1 MEWLGSIQRIRALK
15 LELARIDPR
24 GGMPVAPPAGAPEHA
39 IAGAERRMGFALPR
53 SYRALLSLHDGWPQ
67 VYAGAGLLGV
77 RALSRGTFVD
87 VARMVIDER
96 GAGWS
101 GGRSPA
107 PRGPGRSR
115 QGGLIPFGIDAE
127 AETVFAWDT
136 DAVRP
141 DGEMEVLL
149 WINDLGV
156 RAPSFPALLD
166 LLVDLLSAELED
178 RRRRAPGA
186 ELTPQPRRV
195 AATDPPTNRVR
206 PVPAPRPSASRPV
219 ARISA
224 LGEYSAPSIRA

>member
-1 MEWLGSIQRIRALK
+1 MEWLESIRRIRALK

-39 IAGAERRMGFALPR
+39 IAGAERRMGFALPP

-101 GGRSPA
+101 GGRA
-107 PRGPGRSR
+107 PSRGAGRPQ
-115 QGGLIPFGIDAE
+115 QGGLVPFGIDAE

-136 DAVRP
+136 GAVRS

-149 WINDLGV
+149 WVNEIGV

-166 LLVDLLSAELED
+166 LLADMLSAELDD
-178 RRRRAPGA
+178 RRSRAPGA
-186 ELTPQPRRV
+186 ELTPQPRRA
-195 AATDPPTNRVR
+195 AATDPPASHVR
-206 PVPAPRPSASRPV
+206 PLPAPRLSAPRPV

-224 LGEYSAPSIRA
+224 FG